1 MFIGGQLVKL
11 AKYSTTRFLAAMIVS
26 IAVSGCSEKSDLDQ
40 ASGIVTV
47 QIPDQV
53 EASSY
58 QMHTVNLFEISNL
71 KEVSG
76 KFARFFYSPG
86 SSGKQL
92 IGSAPQARFIK
103 SGSVFIASDILS
115 AQMATIYYHM
125 QNLAGFDLKVGA
137 GEINTWPRSVGLE
150 TQIVENDRTRKNNA
164 FYDGITDSMM
174 FVPFTGNQL
183 PISVNAGIIA
193 HEHFHSLF
201 FKMVVKPAIDE
212 KKLMN
217 SLVSAHESDTDSQK
231 LEKTS
236 KPKIIS
242 EKKKAL
248 LFNEVYLRGLNE
260 GLADFWG
267 WLYTN
272 DPDFMHW
279 SLPDYSEAR
288 NLSISAAAV
297 GHYITDE
304 KINDAIDDAIQI
316 SEQPRMALVDYAYFI
331 GTPHARFLKQWVQMR
346 MTDEKLLLDEA
357 KVKVAQDVILYLTKL
372 SEKVATLEMN
382 EIMPADDLFKFFIY
396 KYLSEKNMSAETCKF
411 AVEYLNYKKPSAKN
425 RIQCETKDEHII
437 IKKP

>member
-11 AKYSTTRFLAAMIVS
+11 AIQITSQIIALMIVS
-26 IAVSGCSEKSDLDQ
+26 IAILGCSEKSDTSQ
-40 ASGIVTV
+40 AQGTVSV
-47 QIPDQV
+47 QIPNQID
-53 EASSY
+53 ANSY
-58 QMHTVNLFEISNL
+58 QMYTVNLFEISNL
-71 KEVSG
+71 KEVAG

-86 SSGKQL
+86 SSNSQL
-92 IGSAPQARFIK
+92 VGSAPQARFIK
-103 SGSVFIASDILS
+103 SGSVFIPADVLS

-125 QNLAGFDLKVGA
+125 QNLAALDTKAGA
-137 GEINTWPRSVGLE
+137 AGINAWPRSIGLE

-164 FYDGITDSMM
+164 FYDGMTDSMM
-174 FVPFTGNQL
+174 FVPFTGSQL

-201 FKMVVKPAIDE
+201 FKMVVKPAVTE
-212 KKLMN
+212 KKIMN
-217 SLVSAHESDTDSQK
+217 SIVSAHESEVVETKPAKSVNP
-231 LEKTS
+231 KT
-236 KPKIIS
+236 IS

-267 WLYTN
+267 WIYTN

-279 SLPDYSEAR
+279 SLPVFSEAR

-316 SEQPRMALVDYAYFI
+316 SEQPRLALVDYAYFI

-346 MTDEKLLLDEA
+346 MADEKLSLDDA
-357 KVKVAQDVILYLTKL
+357 KMKVAQDVIIYLIEL
-372 SEKVATLEMN
+372 SKKIGSLELN
-382 EIMPADDLFKFFIY
+382 ETMSADDLFNFFIN
-396 KYLSEKNMSAETCKF
+396 KQLIQKNMSLETCKF
-411 AVEYLNYKKPSAKN
+411 AIEYLNYKKPSAKN
-425 RIQCETKDEHII
+425 RIQCETKDEHVVII
-437 IKKP
+437 QP